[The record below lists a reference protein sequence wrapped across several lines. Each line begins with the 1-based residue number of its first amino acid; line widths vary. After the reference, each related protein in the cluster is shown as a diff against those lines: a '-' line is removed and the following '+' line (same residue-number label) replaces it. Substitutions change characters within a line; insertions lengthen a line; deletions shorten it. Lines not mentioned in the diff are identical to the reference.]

1 MKSIIQQN
9 RKVCYLCEKIYGRT
23 YEREDLEEH
32 HVFPGNNRK
41 NSEKY
46 GLKVYL
52 CPECHQFG
60 PEAVHKMPN
69 QGYDL
74 LLKQI
79 AQAKFKKMNPE
90 LDFISIFGKNY
101 LVAPVQQEKE

>member
-1 MKSIIQQN
+1 MKSILQKNKKI
-9 RKVCYLCEKIYGRT
+9 CYLCQKIYGKN
-23 YEREDLEEH
+23 YEREDVEEH

-52 CPECHQFG
+52 CPECHQYG

-79 AQAKFKKMNPE
+79 AQARFKQEHPE
-90 LDFISIFGKNY
+90 LDFISIFGQNY
-101 LVAPVQQEKE
+101 LVAPVQHEE

>member
-1 MKSIIQQN
+1 MKSIIQEN
-9 RKVCYLCEKIYGRT
+9 KKVCYLCKTIYGKD
-23 YEREDLEEH
+23 YERNDTEEH
-32 HVFPGNNRK
+32 HIFPGNNRK

-60 PEAVHKMPN
+60 PEAVHKFPN
-69 QGYDL
+69 QGNDL

-79 AQAKFKKMNPE
+79 AQAKFKKHYPN
-90 LDFISIFGKNY
+90 LDFMQIFGQNY
-101 LVAPVQQEKE
+101 LVAPVQHT

>member
-1 MKSIIQQN
+1 MKSILQKNKKI
-9 RKVCYLCEKIYGRT
+9 CYICQKIYGRS
-23 YEREDLEEH
+23 YEREDTEEH
-32 HVFPGNNRK
+32 HIFPGNNRK

-60 PEAVHKMPN
+60 PEAVHKLPN

-79 AQAKFKKMNPE
+79 GQAQFKQHYPE
-90 LDFISIFGKNY
+90 LDFVQIFGQNY
-101 LVAPVQQEKE
+101 LVAPVQHT